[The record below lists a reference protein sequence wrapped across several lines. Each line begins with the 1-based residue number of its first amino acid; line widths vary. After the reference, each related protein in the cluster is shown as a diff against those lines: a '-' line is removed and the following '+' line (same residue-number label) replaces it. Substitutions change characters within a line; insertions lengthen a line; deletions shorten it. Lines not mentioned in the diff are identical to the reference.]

1 MDAAKNSFDHFF
13 IEFYAV
19 IKKLNAIRTA
29 RSNADWQLS
38 LPYWLSISSNFISW
52 LLKTVCVFA
61 HHTCETIN
69 KSSKS
74 KFLLYR
80 L

>member
-1 MDAAKNSFDHFF
+1 MSGNMSG
-13 IEFYAV
+13 IELVTNNRVQTYA
-19 IKKLNAIRTA
+19 
-29 RSNADWQLS
+29 
-38 LPYWLSISSNFISW
+38 Y
-52 LLKTVCVFA
+52 
-61 HHTCETIN
+61 HTCETIN

>member
-1 MDAAKNSFDHFF
+1 MPNGNLVALL
-13 IEFYAV
+13 IEHQLKFY
-19 IKKLNAIRTA
+19 KLVTYNRVLT
-29 RSNADWQLS
+29 
-38 LPYWLSISSNFISW
+38 
-52 LLKTVCVFA
+52 A